1 MFDSPIAGQYMNS
14 SKYTPYAR
22 LPFQEIAVMGDQL
35 RKRSESAAATADG
48 LAAQLNIEALE
59 EDRGRRDELTG
70 QLEEE
75 VSKIYDLYKS
85 DPYQANEVARRIG
98 TKLNKELTRGELAAI
113 KSRHAQKQQALSNL
127 DKIYRDPKSSQYNP
141 RLYDFYAGK
150 IKVEDLA
157 YDPNSGKY
165 GSVAAPTQDKLYSA
179 EDLTKH
185 YKTVLDG
192 ISADQVLLS
201 GAPKELASVP
211 FSQLLEMPGSKK
223 YINFDKVKNALI
235 GATDASIVQSAN
247 VMGEAMGRGQNQGN
261 YIKEDGSFNL
271 ETDLGRM
278 LQGLA
283 GGKAFTQT
291 NRGVTRTLTDNLGLH
306 GAKKTRDNQYVIS
319 GDSNIVKRG
328 AILDANGDP
337 ISDSKGFT
345 NYVETSKNEISRL
358 ESELVNLGNVNPELR
373 QEYLTQIE
381 NKKRSLAQNEKVL
394 AESINEAIKRK
405 GWKKQ
410 RTEVD
415 GVVYQYVD
423 AKGKPQDLYP
433 NYLSSPNIEFSTEF
447 PFIHAKGDLY
457 GNGKLNDDLRNEVD
471 VVIKEKLKGRDI
483 TLNRYLGTG
492 DKQLDQY
499 YASRLYDYAS
509 TTDLY
514 DNDGNKVTLDE
525 ISIGMDPKELDR
537 LKTGKIRPSFTETP
551 DSDFNTY
558 GMQFTATVDGKNKTY
573 TMKAP
578 LEYEQRK
585 TTNKDGSRNEVR
597 TFMNKAALD
606 LNEAMK
612 LPESKEGVPSKS
624 GLGNYY
630 FDSYNGKALT
640 GTDYIFIPAK
650 GTRLDMNEDGV
661 IEIADG
667 KTAISIGTNKNALT
681 KIFMLNQ

>member
-1 MFDSPIAGQYMNS
+1 MSVNMFDSPIAGQYMNT
-14 SKYTPYAR
+14 YTR

-48 LAAQLNIEALE
+48 LAAQLNVEALE

-113 KSRHAQKQQALSNL
+113 KSRYAQKQQALSNL
-127 DKIYRDPKSSQYNP
+127 DKIYRDPKSNYNP
-141 RLYDFYAGK
+141 RLYDFYANK

-157 YDPNSGKY
+157 YDPNSGRY
-165 GSVAAPTQDKLYSA
+165 GSVIAPTQDKLYSV

-247 VMGEAMGRGQNQGN
+247 VMGEAMGRGENQGSF
-261 YIKEDGSFNL
+261 IKDDGSFNL

-306 GAKKTRDNQYVIS
+306 GAKRTRDNQYVIS
-319 GDSNIVKRG
+319 GDSNVVKRG
-328 AILDANGDP
+328 AVLDANGDP
-337 ISDSKGFT
+337 ITNSKDFT
-345 NYVETSKNEISRL
+345 NYVQTSKNEISNL
-358 ESELVNLGNVNPELR
+358 EKELNNLGNVNPELR
-373 QEYLTQIE
+373 QEYISQIE
-381 NKKRSLAQNEKVL
+381 NKKRALAQNEKVL
-394 AESINEAIKRK
+394 AESIDEAIKRK

-410 RTEVD
+410 RSVD
-415 GVVYQYVD
+415 RYGTVHQYVD
-423 AKGKPQDLYP
+423 KDGNPQDLYP
-433 NYLSSPNIEFSTEF
+433 NYLINE
-447 PFIHAKGDLY
+447 GR
-457 GNGKLNDDLRNEVD
+457 LNDDLAKERDNI
-471 VVIKEKLKGRDI
+471 IKEKLKGRDI

-525 ISIGMDPKELDR
+525 ISKDMDPAELNR
-537 LKTGKIRPSFTETP
+537 LKTGKIKPSFTETP

-558 GMQFTATVDGKNKTY
+558 GMQFTTTVAGENKTY

-585 TTNKDGSRNEVR
+585 TTNKDGSKNQVR
-597 TFMNKAALD
+597 TFMNKASLD

-640 GTDYIFIPAK
+640 GTEYIFVPAK
-650 GTRLDMNEDGV
+650 GTKLDMNEDGI

-667 KTAISIGTNKNALT
+667 KTAISIATNKNALT
-681 KIFMLNQ
+681 KIFMLNQE

>member
-1 MFDSPIAGQYMNS
+1 MSVNMFDSPIAGQYMN
-14 SKYTPYAR
+14 TYAR

-48 LAAQLNIEALE
+48 LAAQLNVEALE

-113 KSRHAQKQQALSNL
+113 KSRYAQKQQALTNL
-127 DKIYRDPKSSQYNP
+127 DKIYRDPKSNQYNP
-141 RLYDFYAGK
+141 RLYDFYASK

-157 YDPNSGKY
+157 YDANSGRY
-165 GSVAAPTQDKLYSA
+165 GNVAAPTQDKLYSA

-261 YIKEDGSFNL
+261 YIKDDGSFNL

-291 NRGVTRTLTDNLGLH
+291 NRGVVRTLTDNLGLH

-319 GDSNIVKRG
+319 GDSNVVKRG
-328 AILDANGDP
+328 AVLDANGDP
-337 ISDSKGFT
+337 ITDSKGFT
-345 NYVETSKNEISRL
+345 NYVETSKTEIANL
-358 ESELVNLGNVNPELR
+358 EKELANLGQVNPELR
-373 QEYLTQIE
+373 QEYVTQIE

-394 AESINEAIKRK
+394 AESIDEAIKRK

-410 RTEVD
+410 KTVD
-415 GVVYQYVD
+415 RYGTLHQYVD
-423 AKGKPQDLYP
+423 KDGNPQDLYP
-433 NYLSSPNIEFSTEF
+433 NYLINEGRI
-447 PFIHAKGDLY
+447 
-457 GNGKLNDDLRNEVD
+457 NDDLSREVNSI
-471 VVIKEKLKGRDI
+471 IKEKLKGRDI

-525 ISIGMDPKELDR
+525 ISKDMDPKELNR

-640 GTDYIFIPAK
+640 GTDYIFVPAK
-650 GTRLDMNEDGV
+650 GTRLDMNEDGI

-681 KIFMLNQ
+681 KIFMLNQE

>member
-1 MFDSPIAGQYMNS
+1 MSVNMFDSPIAGQYMN
-14 SKYTPYAR
+14 TYAR

-48 LAAQLNIEALE
+48 LAAQLNVEALE

-113 KSRHAQKQQALSNL
+113 KSRYAQKQQALTNL
-127 DKIYRDPKSSQYNP
+127 DKIYRDPKSNQYNP
-141 RLYDFYAGK
+141 RLYDFYASK

-157 YDPNSGKY
+157 YDANSGRY
-165 GSVAAPTQDKLYSA
+165 GNVAAPTQDKLYSA

-261 YIKEDGSFNL
+261 YIKDDGSFNL

-291 NRGVTRTLTDNLGLH
+291 NRGVVRTLTDNLGLH

-319 GDSNIVKRG
+319 GDSNVVKRG
-328 AILDANGDP
+328 AVLDANGDP
-337 ISDSKGFT
+337 ITDSKGFT
-345 NYVETSKNEISRL
+345 NYVETSKTEIANL
-358 ESELVNLGNVNPELR
+358 EKELANLGQVNPELR
-373 QEYLTQIE
+373 QEYVTQIE

-394 AESINEAIKRK
+394 AESIDEAIKRK

-410 RTEVD
+410 KTVD
-415 GVVYQYVD
+415 RYGTLHQYVD
-423 AKGKPQDLYP
+423 KDGNPQDLYP
-433 NYLSSPNIEFSTEF
+433 NYLINEGRI
-447 PFIHAKGDLY
+447 
-457 GNGKLNDDLRNEVD
+457 NDDLSREVNSI
-471 VVIKEKLKGRDI
+471 IKEKLKGRDI

-525 ISIGMDPKELDR
+525 ISKDMDPKELDR

-640 GTDYIFIPAK
+640 GTDYIFVPAK
-650 GTRLDMNEDGV
+650 GTRLDMNEDGI

-681 KIFMLNQ
+681 KIFMLNQE

>member
-1 MFDSPIAGQYMNS
+1 MSVNMFDSPIAGQYMN
-14 SKYTPYAR
+14 TYAR

-48 LAAQLNIEALE
+48 LAAQLNVEALE

-113 KSRHAQKQQALSNL
+113 KSRYAQKQQILSEL
-127 DKIYRDPKSSQYNP
+127 DKVYRGDPKSDQYNP
-141 RLYDFYAGK
+141 RAYDFYANK
-150 IKVEDLA
+150 IKVEDLN
-157 YDPNSGKY
+157 YDRNSGKY
-165 GSVAAPTQDKLYSA
+165 GSVIGSTRDKLYSI

-185 YKTVLDG
+185 YKPVLDS
-192 ISADQVLLS
+192 ISSDQILLR
-201 GAPKELASVP
+201 GAPKELANVP
-211 FSQLLEMPGSKK
+211 FSKLLEMPGVEK
-223 YINFDKVKNALI
+223 YINYDKVKTALL
-235 GATDASIVQSAN
+235 GATDSSIVQSAEI
-247 VMGEAMGRGQNQGN
+247 MGQIMGRGEGQGRF
-261 YIKEDGSFNL
+261 IDDTGKFNL
-271 ETDLGRM
+271 ETDLGR
-278 LQGLA
+278 LLHGFA

-291 NRGVTRTLTDNLGLH
+291 NRGVVRTLTDNLGLH

-319 GDSNIVKRG
+319 GDSNVVKRG
-328 AILDANGDP
+328 AVLDANGDP
-337 ISDSKGFT
+337 ITDSKGFT
-345 NYVETSKNEISRL
+345 NYVETSKTEIANL
-358 ESELVNLGNVNPELR
+358 EKELANLGQVNPELR
-373 QEYLTQIE
+373 QEYVTQIE

-394 AESINEAIKRK
+394 AESIDEAIKRK

-410 RTEVD
+410 KTVD
-415 GVVYQYVD
+415 RYGTLHQYVD
-423 AKGKPQDLYP
+423 KDGNPQDLYP
-433 NYLSSPNIEFSTEF
+433 NYLINEGRI
-447 PFIHAKGDLY
+447 
-457 GNGKLNDDLRNEVD
+457 NDDLSREVNSI
-471 VVIKEKLKGRDI
+471 IKEKLKGRDI

-525 ISIGMDPKELDR
+525 ISKDMDPKELDR

-558 GMQFTATVDGKNKTY
+558 GMQFTTTVNGKNKTY

-630 FDSYNGKALT
+630 FDSYNGKTLT
-640 GTDYIFIPAK
+640 GTDYIFVPAK
-650 GTRLDMNEDGV
+650 GTRLDMNEDGI

-681 KIFMLNQ
+681 KIFMLNQE